1 MKISALIFI
10 TFLLSTQISAQIK
23 TGGGPDSTDI
33 DTSKTKLD
41 PTDKL
46 IHEYT
51 SHLMKKDEKCATGDR
66 LIKDR
71 DLMQVYLKLSLFKN
85 PKLSSSE
92 CGEVNRYLLCINDE
106 ISRKIA
112 WRIGT
117 IVGIE
122 KHLSTK
128 YKIPTS
134 EADKM
139 LKFFSDLSKKVE
151 VEE

>member
-1 MKISALIFI
+1 MIM
-10 TFLLSTQISAQIK
+10 FLLSTQISAQIK

-33 DTSKTKLD
+33 DTTKKRTD

-46 IHEYT
+46 IEEYA
-51 SHLMKKDEKCATGDR
+51 SHLMEKDKKCATGDR

-71 DLMQVYLKLSLFKN
+71 DLMQIYLKLSLFKN
-85 PKLSSSE
+85 PKSSPLE
-92 CGEVNRYLLCINDE
+92 CDEANRYLVCINDE
-106 ISRKIA
+106 VSRKMS

-117 IVGIE
+117 VIGIE

-139 LKFFSDLSKKVE
+139 VKIFSDLSKKVE
-151 VEE
+151 VEAEE